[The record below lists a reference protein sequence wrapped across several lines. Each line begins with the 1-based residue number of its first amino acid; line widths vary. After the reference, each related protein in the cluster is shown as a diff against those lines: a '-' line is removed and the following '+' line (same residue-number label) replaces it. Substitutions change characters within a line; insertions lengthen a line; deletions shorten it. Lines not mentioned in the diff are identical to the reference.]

1 MLLHT
6 ILNKQFLIIMKYRA
20 MEFNLN
26 NSTNSLRF
34 LITSV
39 IFFQDQSWQIFHS
52 WKKTIYLSTKSYC
65 AIITNMSISLSGI
78 DLKYFEIAIT

>member
-6 ILNKQFLIIMKYRA
+6 ILNKQLLIIMKYRA
-20 MEFNLN
+20 VESNLN

-39 IFFQDQSWQIFHS
+39 IFF
-52 WKKTIYLSTKSYC
+52 KTKDDRFTFRERRQFTYQQNLTVS
-65 AIITNMSISLSGI
+65 
-78 DLKYFEIAIT
+78 